1 MLSVLVR
8 DYRMT
13 FKTVFV
19 VINPASGNNEP
30 ILNTLNDVFQQH
42 DVTWQVGITFA
53 DGDGAKYAKQAVA
66 DGYDLVMAYGG
77 DGTVLDVAI
86 GLMGT
91 STPLAILAG
100 GTANAMASEMGVS
113 DQLEKAVRLPFADDS
128 MLRAV
133 DIGQVN
139 DTYFLLR
146 IGTGM
151 IATFS
156 ESVTRDLKNQY
167 GVAAYFL
174 GGIKALQN
182 PQTVTYKLNIDGEA
196 IETTGTACLITNGN
210 ELGVLNLKLS
220 PKVDI
225 SDGLLDVFIIN
236 NDVQSIIGMVSTIA
250 QIDNDALKLQHWQ
263 GRNITID
270 TEPAQSIY
278 GDGETVAF
286 TETPCEIHLHPQAI
300 QIVTSGKKGKK

>member
-1 MLSVLVR
+1 MK
-8 DYRMT
+8 
-13 FKTVFV
+13 FKKVFV

-30 ILNTLNDVFQQH
+30 ILNTLNDIFQDYQ
-42 DVTWQVGITFA
+42 VTWQVGVTFA
-53 DGDGAKYAKQAVA
+53 DGDGASYAKQAVA
-66 DGYDLVMAYGG
+66 DGYDLVMVYGG

-86 GLMGT
+86 GLMD
-91 STPLAILAG
+91 SSVPLAILAG
-100 GTANAMASEMGVS
+100 GTANAMASEMGVPN
-113 DQLEKAVRLPFADDS
+113 QLEQAVRLAFLEDS
-128 MLRAV
+128 TLGAV

-156 ESVTRDLKNQY
+156 ESVTRDLKDQY

-182 PQTVTYKLNIDGEA
+182 PQTVTYKLTIDGEA

-210 ELGVLNLKLS
+210 ELGVLNLRLS
-220 PKVDI
+220 PHVDI
-225 SDGLLDVFIIN
+225 GDGLLDIFIIN
-236 NDVQSIIGMVSTIA
+236 NDVQSIVGMLGTMA
-250 QIDNDALKLQHWQ
+250 QIDHSALNLQHWQ
-263 GRNITID
+263 GRNIKID
-270 TEPAQSIY
+270 TEPAQDIY

-286 TETPCEIHLHPQAI
+286 TDTPCEIHVHPQAI
-300 QIVTSGKKGKK
+300 KIVTSAKKAT